1 MGIMSRIMRLWKA
14 DLHGVMDQL
23 EDKSLLLKQCLR
35 EMETSLQQKQAHLA
49 RLRRT
54 CEQLRN
60 DQSVR
65 AGERE
70 KVEADIALAVSKEK
84 DDIAKMLIRKRMIL
98 EADSDHIAKQLAQM
112 EEDVQRL
119 GHVLN
124 DQQGRY
130 ERLKIKTAAY
140 CQQAEQR
147 AMSDTGT
154 IWDEPAAG
162 MAFAT
167 DEEVELELMRCKEAF
182 AKGGAQ

>member
-1 MGIMSRIMRLWKA
+1 MSIMSRMTRLWKA

-23 EDKSLLLKQCLR
+23 EDKALLLKQCLR
-35 EMETSLQQKQAHLA
+35 EMETGLQQKQTHLA
-49 RLRRT
+49 QLRRT

-60 DQSVR
+60 GQSVR

-70 KVEADIALAVSKEK
+70 KVEADIALAVRKEK
-84 DDIAKMLIRKRMIL
+84 DDIARMLIRKRMIL
-98 EADSDHIAKQLAQM
+98 EAESDRMAKQLAQL
-112 EEDVQRL
+112 EEDAQRL
-119 GHVLN
+119 SHVLN

-140 CQQAEQR
+140 CRQAEQR
-147 AMSDTGT
+147 AMADTGP
-154 IWDEPAAG
+154 IWNEPAG
-162 MAFAT
+162 MEAAT